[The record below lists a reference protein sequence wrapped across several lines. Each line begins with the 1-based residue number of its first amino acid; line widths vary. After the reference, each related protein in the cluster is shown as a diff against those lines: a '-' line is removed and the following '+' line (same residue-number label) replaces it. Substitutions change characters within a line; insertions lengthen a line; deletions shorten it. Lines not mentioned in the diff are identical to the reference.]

1 MSTGHWPY
9 WPKGLEREVSVPQT
23 DLYANVEISAWRWP
37 DKTFLIFY
45 GSRLSFAQFRDDCE
59 RLAGHLQT
67 VCGVR
72 QGDRVILYLQNSP
85 QFVIGFYAILRA
97 GAVVVPVN
105 PMNRTDELAHLVDD
119 CNATVAIVPQDR
131 LTEVSPLVGVR
142 PPQQGLKHLVVA
154 CYGDYLAGTCDFDI
168 PEFVLAPRAA
178 LELPGAVSWERALAP
193 KYVAHPRDRG
203 PDDLCVMPYT
213 SGTTGKPKGCM
224 HTHRTV
230 MHNAVVP
237 QAWFAAQTD
246 TVFIGAVPFFHVTG
260 MQGSMNGPLYLGA
273 TVVILSRWDRNVV
286 LRCIERYRINAL
298 SLIAA
303 MVVDLLAHPR
313 LAQFDL
319 SSIRRINGGGA
330 AMPEAVAAR
339 LQTLLGLPYVEGYG
353 MTETIA
359 PSHLNPPDR
368 PKRQCLGVPF
378 VGVDS
383 RIIDPSTLLELPQ
396 GETGEIIVHGPQVM
410 LGYWNHPEADEEA
423 FITIE
428 GKRFLR
434 TGDLG
439 RIDEDGYFFMVDRL
453 KRMINASGFKVW
465 PAEVEAL
472 LYAHPAI
479 HEACI
484 IAAPDPTR
492 GETVKA
498 LIVLRPEFA
507 GKIAEQALI
516 DWSREHMAAYK
527 VPRQIEFVAA
537 LPKSGAG
544 KVQWRLLQD
553 REFGR

>member
-1 MSTGHWPY
+1 
-9 WPKGLEREVSVPQT
+9 
-23 DLYANVEISAWRWP
+23 
-37 DKTFLIFY
+37 
-45 GSRLSFAQFRDDCE
+45 
-59 RLAGHLQT
+59 
-67 VCGVR
+67 
-72 QGDRVILYLQNSP
+72 
-85 QFVIGFYAILRA
+85 
-97 GAVVVPVN
+97 
-105 PMNRTDELAHLVDD
+105 
-119 CNATVAIVPQDR
+119 
-131 LTEVSPLVGVR
+131 
-142 PPQQGLKHLVVA
+142 
-154 CYGDYLAGTCDFDI
+154 
-168 PEFVLAPRAA
+168 
-178 LELPGAVSWERALAP
+178 
-193 KYVAHPRDRG
+193 
-203 PDDLCVMPYT
+203 
-213 SGTTGKPKGCM
+213 
-224 HTHRTV
+224 
-230 MHNAVVP
+230 
-237 QAWFAAQTD
+237 
-246 TVFIGAVPFFHVTG
+246 
-260 MQGSMNGPLYLGA
+260 
-273 TVVILSRWDRNVV
+273 
-286 LRCIERYRINAL
+286 
-298 SLIAA
+298 
-303 MVVDLLAHPR
+303 
-313 LAQFDL
+313 
-319 SSIRRINGGGA
+319 
-330 AMPEAVAAR
+330 MPEAVAAR

-423 FITIE
+423 FITLE